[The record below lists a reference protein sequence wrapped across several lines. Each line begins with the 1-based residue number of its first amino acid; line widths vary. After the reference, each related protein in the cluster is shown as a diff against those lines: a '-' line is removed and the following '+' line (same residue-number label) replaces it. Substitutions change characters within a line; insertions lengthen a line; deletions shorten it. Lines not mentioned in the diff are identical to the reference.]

1 MKKSKNF
8 LAMPQILL
16 KVFPLIIVF
25 LLSSC
30 EKEDLTAIENQS
42 ADLSFSASKAHPEKM
57 NTFYG
62 PAKPFGKGVA
72 RAMVTMSH
80 DGEPQAI
87 GIKFSERAL
96 ENLPSDPEEFTFQLP
111 NKAKGLAFDHID
123 LGWNPEGHEP
133 PGIYDIP
140 HFDIHFYMI
149 SEEEKMS
156 ITDPDLAA
164 ILPPNEFWPEDY
176 IPTPGFV
183 PMMGKH
189 WLSTLADELQ
199 PEGVFT
205 QTFIYGSYNGEFIFY
220 EPMITLGYLLEKSS
234 IQYNISQ
241 PAVFQRTGYYYPST
255 YSINYDST
263 KKEYIIS
270 LEGMVLR

>member
-1 MKKSKNF
+1 MKKLKNF
-8 LAMPQILL
+8 LEVPQNLL
-16 KVFPLIIVF
+16 KFFPLIIVF
-25 LLSSC
+25 LFASC
-30 EKEDLTAIENQS
+30 EKEAITDIENQS
-42 ADLSFSASKAHPEKM
+42 ADLTFSTSNSHPEKM

-72 RAMVTMSH
+72 RTMVTMTH
-80 DGEPQAI
+80 DGAPLAI
-87 GIKFSERAL
+87 GIKLSERTL
-96 ENLPSDPEEFTFQLP
+96 ENLPPDIEEFSLQLP

-149 SEEEKMS
+149 SGEEQMG
-156 ITDPDLAA
+156 ITDPDLAE
-164 ILPPNEFWPEDY
+164 ILPPNEFWPANY
-176 IPTPGFV
+176 FPTPGFV

-189 WLSTLADELQ
+189 WLNMFADELQ
-199 PEGVFT
+199 PGGVFT

-220 EPMITLGYLLEKSS
+220 EPMITLDYLKEKTSM
-234 IQYNISQ
+234 QYDISQ
-241 PAVFQRTGYYYPST
+241 PAEFQRTGYYYPTT

-263 KKEYIIS
+263 KKEYTIL

>member
-1 MKKSKNF
+1 MKKLKNF
-8 LAMPQILL
+8 LVPQLL
-16 KVFPLIIVF
+16 LMFSSLVIVF
-25 LLSSC
+25 LFTSC
-30 EKEDLTAIENQS
+30 EKEALTAIENQS
-42 ADLSFSASKAHPEKM
+42 ADLTFSTSNAHYEKM

-72 RAMVTMSH
+72 RAMVTMTH
-80 DGEPQAI
+80 DGVPHAI
-87 GIKFSERAL
+87 GFKLSERAL
-96 ENLPSDPEEFTFQLP
+96 ENLPPDMKEFSMELP
-111 NKAKGLAFDHID
+111 NKTKGLAFDHIE

-149 SEEEKMS
+149 SHEEQMG
-156 ITDPDLAA
+156 ITDPDLAE
-164 ILPPNEFWPEDY
+164 ILPPAEFWPADY
-176 IPTPGFV
+176 FPTPGFV

-189 WLSTLADELQ
+189 WLNMFADELQ
-199 PEGVFT
+199 PGGAFT

-220 EPMITLGYLLEKSS
+220 EPMITLDYLKEKTNM
-234 IQYNISQ
+234 QYNISQ
-241 PAVFQRTGYYYPST
+241 PGEFQRTGYYYPTT

-263 KKEYIIS
+263 RKEYTIS

>member
-16 KVFPLIIVF
+16 KFFPLIIVF
-25 LLSSC
+25 LFSSC
-30 EKEDLTAIENQS
+30 EKEALTAIENQS
-42 ADLSFSASKAHPEKM
+42 ADLSFLPSKAHPEKM

-72 RAMVTMSH
+72 RAMVTMTH
-80 DGEPQAI
+80 DGEPRAI

-96 ENLPSDPEEFTFQLP
+96 ENLPTDPEEFTFQLP

-149 SEEEKMS
+149 SEEEKMG
-156 ITDPDLAA
+156 ITDPDLAE
-164 ILPPNEFWPEDY
+164 ILPPSQLWPENY
-176 IPTPGFV
+176 FSTPGFV

-189 WLSTLADELQ
+189 WLNMFADELE
-199 PEGVFT
+199 PEGIFT

-241 PAVFQRTGYYYPST
+241 PAAFQRTGYYYPTT

-263 KKEYIIS
+263 KKEYTIS